1 MLNNFKPPYPHS
13 KLKKTNLLSAAFMA
27 AILASCGKPSKAPPQ
42 SIDTA
47 EASIAAPVKSAMI
60 SAGDLKG
67 QFITAGENAPVIII
81 VPGSGPTD
89 LDGNNPMGVS
99 ANSYKMLAEG
109 LAAMGIS
116 TVRIDK
122 RGMFS
127 SKAAGDANA
136 VTLDIYAQDYRD
148 WAKAVKAQTG
158 QDCVYLLGHS
168 EGGLM
173 VSAAAADNADVCGL
187 ILVAA
192 PGRSFGDILR
202 EQLKANPANI
212 VILKE
217 ANAAIYTLEA
227 GKKVDTSE
235 LNPLLKPLFNDS
247 VQGFLMSVMKVD
259 PAALAK
265 SADKKTLII
274 QGTHDIQVKPEDAT
288 LLANATGGTLVL
300 IDGMNHVLKD
310 APKNRIGNIMTYSK
324 PDLPLSPEVV
334 ESISEFVLD

>member
-1 MLNNFKPPYPHS
+1 MLNEIKSLRPPS
-13 KLKKTNLLSAAFMA
+13 NLKKSSLLSAAFMA
-27 AILASCGKPSKAPPQ
+27 ALLASCGKSNEASPQ
-42 SIDTA
+42 SIDTV
-47 EASIAAPVKSAMI
+47 EASIAAPIKSAMI
-60 SAGDLKG
+60 SAGELKG
-67 QFITAGENAPVIII
+67 QFITAGEKAPVVII

-109 LAAMGIS
+109 LAAKGIS

-148 WAKAVKAQTG
+148 WAKAVKTQTG
-158 QDCVYLLGHS
+158 QECVYLLGHS

-192 PGRSFGDILR
+192 PGRSMGDILR
-202 EQLKANPANI
+202 EQLKANPANVI
-212 VILKE
+212 ILKE
-217 ANAAIYTLEA
+217 ANAAIDTLEA

-247 VQGFLMSVMKVD
+247 VQGFLMSVLKVD

-265 SADKKTLII
+265 RADKKTLII
-274 QGTHDIQVKPEDAT
+274 QGTHDIQVKPEDAK
-288 LLANATGGTLVL
+288 LLADATGGTLVL

-310 APKNRIGNIMTYSK
+310 SPKNRVGNMMTYSK
-324 PDLPLSPEVV
+324 PDLPLSPEMVD
-334 ESISEFVLD
+334 SISEFVLD